1 MYVHSMS
8 VENISSA
15 KCFVAYRTLV
25 FCSGGSMDILH
36 VSGWVVAFLECSV
49 AYLAFNYCVFHN
61 YCIKFKPPGSR
72 VCNIAIQ
79 ASSVL
84 RRMFV
89 VCDVGVMTVTLTS
102 LTVWLFDVKLR
113 DTGLKSFPAL
123 MSVKCPRMRSLIV
136 LPVCPTYCRPHFEQL
151 IKYTALFVWQL

>member
-1 MYVHSMS
+1 MAV
-8 VENISSA
+8 
-15 KCFVAYRTLV
+15 
-25 FCSGGSMDILH
+25 
-36 VSGWVVAFLECSV
+36 LECSV
-49 AYLAFNYCVFHN
+49 TFLAFNYCVFHN

-79 ASSVL
+79 TFSVL

-89 VCDVGVMTVTLTS
+89 VCDVVVMTVTLTS
-102 LTVWLFDVKLR
+102 LTVWLFGMKWR

-123 MSVKCPRMRSLIV
+123 MSVKYPRMHSLIV